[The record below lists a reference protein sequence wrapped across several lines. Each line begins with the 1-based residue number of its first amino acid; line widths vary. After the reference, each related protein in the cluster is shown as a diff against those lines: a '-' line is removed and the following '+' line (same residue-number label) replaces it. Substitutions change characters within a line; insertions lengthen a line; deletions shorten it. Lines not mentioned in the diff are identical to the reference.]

1 MIFCLKGVF
10 PVEHKIS
17 ISFAVTVAALAS
29 AVTFILTLSFTRSQ
43 FNSRITEVDR
53 LAEKYQRLDELD
65 TMIEKEFY
73 TEIPEDAVT
82 DSMLAGYV
90 RGLGD
95 RYSIYRSEKDMG
107 SFQDDNT
114 GVYTG
119 IGITIRCNT
128 AKEAEIIS
136 MSENSPAE
144 KAGLK
149 VGDVIV
155 EVEGIT
161 VADQY
166 AEAVARLAG
175 EVGTAVSMR
184 VRQASGGRIAEFS
197 VMRAKI
203 DEITVYSEML
213 EQHIGY
219 IRITGFRTVTVAQFQ
234 TAMHDMLTG
243 GAEGI
248 IFDVR
253 ENGGGLLSALEQ
265 MTDPILPE
273 GELAFSYNRAG
284 EAQPLLKSDAE
295 HMDMPFAVLVNGNT
309 ASAAELFACLL
320 RDYSGAKLIGEK
332 TFGKGI
338 LQTTFA
344 LSSGGLTLTTATYS
358 TGKTPCYHE
367 IGLEPDVLSVPDENA
382 ESDVQLKAA
391 EDTVRGMIAAKKAD

>member
-1 MIFCLKGVF
+1 M
-10 PVEHKIS
+10 ERKIS
-17 ISFAVTVAALAS
+17 ISFAVTAAALAS

-43 FNSRITEVDR
+43 FNARITEVDR
-53 LAEKYQRLDELD
+53 LSEKYQRLDELD
-65 TMIEKEFY
+65 ATIAKEYY

-95 RYSIYRSEKDMG
+95 RYSVYRSAQEMS
-107 SFQDDNT
+107 SFEDDNT

-119 IGITIRCNT
+119 IGITVIRND
-128 AKEAEIIS
+128 AKEARIES
-136 MSENSPAE
+136 VMERSPAE
-144 KAGLK
+144 QAGLK
-149 VGDVIV
+149 AGDIIL
-155 EVEGIT
+155 EVEGIS
-161 VADQY
+161 VVDQY
-166 AEAVARLAG
+166 TEALRKIAG
-175 EVGTAVSMR
+175 DVGTAVSMR
-184 VRQASGGRIAEFS
+184 VRQAESGRIAEIS

-203 DEITVYSEML
+203 DDITVKSEML

-219 IRITGFRTVTVAQFQ
+219 IRITGFHTVTVTQFQ
-234 TAMHDMLTG
+234 TAMHDLLTG

-253 ENGGGLLSALEQ
+253 NNGGGLLSALEQ

-284 EAQPLLKSDAE
+284 EKQPLLKSDAE
-295 HMDMPFAVLVNGNT
+295 HMDMPFVVLVNGNT

-320 RDYSGAKLIGEK
+320 RDYSGAKLVGEK

-338 LQTTFA
+338 LQTTFP

-367 IGLEPDVLSVPDENA
+367 IGLEPDVLSVPEENA
-382 ESDVQLKAA
+382 EQDIQRKTA
-391 EDTVRGMIAAKKAD
+391 EETLRGMIAAKNGNR